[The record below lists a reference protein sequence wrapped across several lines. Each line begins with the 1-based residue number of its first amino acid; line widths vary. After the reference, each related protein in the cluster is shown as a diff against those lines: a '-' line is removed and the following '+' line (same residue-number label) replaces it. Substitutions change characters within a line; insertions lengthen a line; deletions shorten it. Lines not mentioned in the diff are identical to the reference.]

1 MEKMVIR
8 KHPIKKEV
16 LFSVGAFSLVISI
29 FLGRFSGHNPLI
41 DFFAGLF
48 TGLSLTLN
56 LGFLFKWRIERNA
69 NIQSNNQI

>member
-16 LFSVGAFSLVISI
+16 LFSVGAFSMVISI
-29 FLGRFSGHNPLI
+29 ILGRYNGLNPLI

-56 LGFLFKWRIERNA
+56 LGFLIMWRIERNA
-69 NIQSNNQI
+69 NCQSNNE